1 MRYGGFWRRSAASL
15 IDGLVL
21 LPFTA
26 LLIYAQGFSKEMGIW
41 LSLPAAILFSSYY
54 IIMHWR
60 YGATVGKRLLSLR
73 VVDEYYERE
82 INFRSALLRGGFYLI
97 FAVIISYRE
106 ILGFQSI
113 PADQYIQLEWYV
125 RDEIVQSR
133 SPSWFAFVIASSCV
147 WFAISF
153 FTLIATQK
161 KRALHDYLGSTVVVR
176 IKK

>member
-41 LSLPAAILFSSYY
+41 LSLPAALLFSSYY

-82 INFRSALLRGGFYLI
+82 INFRSALLRGSFYLVFAMI
-97 FAVIISYRE
+97 FSYWEII
-106 ILGFQSI
+106 GFQSI
-113 PADQYIQLEWYV
+113 PADQYAHLEWYV

-133 SPSWFAFVIASSCV
+133 APSWSSYVMIASCV
-147 WFAISF
+147 WFVISF
-153 FTLIATQK
+153 FTLVMTEK
-161 KRALHDYLGSTVVVR
+161 KRTLHDYLGSTVVVR
-176 IKK
+176 VYK